1 MCYDGYQAPSILQ
14 VGPDAIEFGSF
25 SKTFNMTGFRLGY
38 AVGHPDLIAGLTKCK
53 GQTDSGAP
61 IFIQKAGIKAL
72 ELYGDDGKLPKVI
85 ADNMAIYA
93 ERRKVLVEGLR
104 KLGYDVVMP
113 KGTFYV
119 WFDCGMSSAEFT
131 QKMIDLG
138 VIVTPGSG
146 FGESAEG
153 YIRMT
158 VTEPVERIK
167 IALERMERGSYQ

>member
-1 MCYDGYQAPSILQ
+1 M
-14 VGPDAIEFGSF
+14 
-25 SKTFNMTGFRLGY
+25 
-38 AVGHPDLIAGLTKCK
+38 
-53 GQTDSGAP
+53 
-61 IFIQKAGIKAL
+61 
-72 ELYGDDGKLPKVI
+72 YGDDGKAPKAI

-119 WFDCGMSSAEFT
+119 WFNCGMSSAEFT
-131 QKMIDLG
+131 QKMIDIG

-146 FGESAEG
+146 FGESADG

-158 VTEPVERIK
+158 VTEPVERIR